1 MSSSISSSE
10 PARAWRRFAL
20 LLVLWTAGLI
30 VGIVGLAYAIDPYDT
45 GRSQLFERR
54 GVRVQGPRTAAASR
68 GRDPAFDAAIVGNSH
83 VQLLS
88 PERLLSK
95 TGLAFVQLSVPATG
109 PREQLV
115 LIDWFL
121 RHRRAPA
128 KALVLGI
135 DETWCTADPTLENDK
150 PFPFWLFSA
159 NPLAYVRGLLR
170 YDILEE
176 LPRRLSYLARNE
188 PTRARPDGYWD
199 YEPNYGSIGSAN
211 RPEIRASLEKY
222 PGDGSNP
229 PLARYPAADALQ
241 AAFAS
246 FPAGLDVVLIFPPQY
261 IAFQPRPGTP
271 RGVADAACKAAFRR
285 LASTRRNTHVLDWR
299 TDKPPNRVAANYFDQ
314 THYRRPVAE
323 AVESDLAAALVTGP

>member
-45 GRSQLFERR
+45 GRSQLFE
-54 GVRVQGPRTAAASR
+54 
-68 GRDPAFDAAIVGNSH
+68 GR
-83 VQLLS
+83 
-88 PERLLSK
+88 
-95 TGLAFVQLSVPATG
+95 
-109 PREQLV
+109 
-115 LIDWFL
+115 
-121 RHRRAPA
+121 
-128 KALVLGI
+128 
-135 DETWCTADPTLENDK
+135 
-150 PFPFWLFSA
+150 
-159 NPLAYVRGLLR
+159 
-170 YDILEE
+170 
-176 LPRRLSYLARNE
+176 
-188 PTRARPDGYWD
+188 
-199 YEPNYGSIGSAN
+199 
-211 RPEIRASLEKY
+211 EIRASLEKY